1 MIIINVINV
10 VNVCCNIYVDSAIV
24 FDPLMLK
31 VITLSVFRCTLNNF
45 YQDDD
50 QFLELVPLSDV
61 SDDVAARRVRTAVQ
75 NKDVRPLILQ
85 RRKEGTEINKIID
98 YSRLLSL

>member
-31 VITLSVFRCTLNNF
+31 VITFSVFRCTFNNF
-45 YQDDD
+45 YQYDD

-61 SDDVAARRVRTAVQ
+61 SDDVAARRVRTPIQ
-75 NKDVRPLILQ
+75 DKDVRPLILQ
-85 RRKEGTEINKIID
+85 RRKEGTEIKEIIG
-98 YSRLLSL
+98 YNRRQG

>member
-1 MIIINVINV
+1 MIITNVTNVINVINV
-10 VNVCCNIYVDSAIV
+10 CCSTSADVAIDV
-24 FDPLMLK
+24 RK
-31 VITLSVFRCTLNNF
+31 VMTLNVFQCTFNMSH
-45 YQDDD
+45 QDDD

-98 YSRLLSL
+98 YNLKEG